1 MARTFLASKDDQERP
16 YTLLSIGGHAL
27 LLPQSEIRILAP
39 VQDIKSVGQGASRVV
54 GWLPFAGR
62 HWPVYCLDEALH
74 PLPYLPAGQRICAL
88 VKLNT
93 SFFGLV
99 CTHVA
104 PVQGSALRIW
114 PIPAAMAISTSPLQ
128 GLSRYADQ
136 VALVSTAAALAVL
149 LGVSNTAKP
158 TRQA

>member
-1 MARTFLASKDDQERP
+1 MTQTFPAPQDDQERP

-39 VQDIKSVGQGASRVV
+39 VQDIKIMGQRASGVV

-62 HWPVYCLDEALH
+62 RWPVYCLDEALH
-74 PLPYLPAGQRICAL
+74 PLPHLPPGQRICAL

-93 SFFGLV
+93 SYFGLV
-99 CTHVA
+99 CAHVA
-104 PVQGSALRIW
+104 MVQGSALHIW
-114 PIPAAMAISTSPLQ
+114 PVPTAMTMPDSPLQ
-128 GLSRYADQ
+128 GLSRHADR
-136 VALVSTAAALAVL
+136 VALVSTAAALAVW
-149 LGVSNTAKP
+149 LGVGDAAES

>member
-1 MARTFLASKDDQERP
+1 MAQTCSAPKDDQERP
-16 YTLLSIGGHAL
+16 YILLSIGGHAL

-39 VQDIKSVGQGASRVV
+39 MQDIKIVGQRASAVV

-62 HWPVYCLDEALH
+62 RWPVYCLDETLH
-74 PLPYLPAGQRICAL
+74 PLLHLPSGQRICAL

-93 SFFGLV
+93 TYFGLV

-114 PIPAAMAISTSPLQ
+114 PVPAAMAMPDSPLQ

-149 LGVSNTAKP
+149 LGVDDAAKP

>member
-1 MARTFLASKDDQERP
+1 MAQTFSAPQDDQERP

-39 VQDIKSVGQGASRVV
+39 IQDIKIVSQCASGVV

-62 HWPVYCLDEALH
+62 RWPVYGLDEALH

-93 SFFGLV
+93 SYFGLV

-104 PVQGSALRIW
+104 TVQGSALRIW
-114 PIPAAMAISTSPLQ
+114 PIPAAMAMPDTPFQ

-149 LGVSNTAKP
+149 LGVPDAAKS